1 MRSVPAPDRQ
11 NDSDEEVRRR
21 PHYGAVD
28 SHEYKH
34 CVLTLQLRNLE
45 RHTIASSVLI
55 TVTDS
60 LVDATKFLVTSTNQV
75 ATFTNRLVI
84 AIDVL
89 CGVSFLL
96 FVAIVLQ
103 FFMNPSM

>member
-1 MRSVPAPDRQ
+1 
-11 NDSDEEVRRR
+11 
-21 PHYGAVD
+21 
-28 SHEYKH
+28 
-34 CVLTLQLRNLE
+34 
-45 RHTIASSVLI
+45 
-55 TVTDS
+55 VTDS

-89 CGVSFLL
+89 YGVSFLL
-96 FVAIVLQ
+96 FVATVLQ